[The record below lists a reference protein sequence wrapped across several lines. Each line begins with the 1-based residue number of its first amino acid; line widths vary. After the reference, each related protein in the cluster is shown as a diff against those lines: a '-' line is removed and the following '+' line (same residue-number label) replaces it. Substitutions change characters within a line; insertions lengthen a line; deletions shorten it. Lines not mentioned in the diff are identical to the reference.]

1 MILFGRSV
9 PVGILLLVQCL
20 SLSSVA
26 VSAASLTS
34 AKRVARI
41 QSHLGHLEHREAL
54 LRSKGKT
61 QRLAKVDARIANLQT
76 RFGKLQGQ
84 CAMLIANAVIFYNS
98 AILSRLLT
106 KCEARGN
113 AKALALIT
121 QISPAAWRHILL
133 NGHYTFQNDGKMID
147 LDALVAGLELGWRKF
162 RRFWLTTLITSFCKS
177 SRKGKRY
184 ISHRIRW

>member
-106 KCEARGN
+106 KCKASGN

-147 LDALVAGLELGWRKF
+147 LDVLVAGPELG
-162 RRFWLTTLITSFCKS
+162 
-177 SRKGKRY
+177 
-184 ISHRIRW
+184 